1 VYQLYMTYRTAAMS
15 THAALEEL
23 GAKYT
28 LHLIDLSKPRP
39 AEFLLLNPQGKV
51 PVLIHDTGA
60 ERRVIFQSAAC
71 LLYLAEQH
79 PDQKLAPPAGT
90 PGRAL
95 VYQWLFYMAESL
107 QAPFLTYFYTDRF
120 TADSQGLAGVK
131 VKAIDNVDA
140 AWAQLDK
147 ALARGPYFLGDA
159 YSIADLYMLTFAT
172 WHKDEMKPLSAYPN
186 VRRNLDLVAKRPGVR
201 RMLDANGVGAV

>member
-1 VYQLYMTYRTAAMS
+1 MYQLYLTNRSAAMS
-15 THAALEEL
+15 THALLEEL

-28 LHLIDLSKPRP
+28 LHQVDLSKPRP

-79 PDQKLAPPAGT
+79 PEAKVLPAAGT
-90 PGRAL
+90 SARAR

-107 QAPFLTYFYTDRF
+107 QAPYLTYFYSDRY
-120 TADSQGLAGVK
+120 TADSTGLAGVK
-131 VKAIDNVDA
+131 VKAIDNIDT
-140 AWAQLDK
+140 AWGHLDR
-147 ALARGPYFLGDA
+147 ALGKGPYFLGET

-172 WHKDEMKPLSAYPN
+172 WHKAEMKPMAPYAN
-186 VRRNLDLVAKRPGVR
+186 VRRALDLVSKRPGVR
-201 RMLDANGVGAV
+201 RMLDANGVASI